1 MNYHKT
7 NEQLLKE
14 LHIIECAKKDPKV
27 FGVLYERYYHEI
39 FLFINKKTDDMNVS
53 GDISS
58 IVFYKA
64 LASIKKY
71 TYKGVPFSAW
81 LYRIAS
87 NETNLYFRK
96 NTSQRAISI
105 ETEGIEKMITLFE
118 PSEERNIEPVIEAI
132 AKLKPHEVELI
143 ELRFFEKLSFRDIAY
158 ILNTTENNAKVK
170 TFRIIK
176 RIRKIMGING
186 EL

>member
-1 MNYHKT
+1 MTYHKT
-7 NEQLLKE
+7 KDELLKE
-14 LHIIECAKKDPKV
+14 LHIIECAKQDPKA

-39 FLFINKKTDDMNVS
+39 FVFINKKTDDMNVS
-53 GDISS
+53 GDITSQ
-58 IVFYKA
+58 VFYKA
-64 LASIKKY
+64 LGNIKKY

-96 NTSQRAISI
+96 NKKQRAISI
-105 ETEGIEKMITLFE
+105 ESEGVEKMITLFE
-118 PSEERNIEPVIEAI
+118 PSEERDIEPVIQAI
-132 AKLKPHEVELI
+132 AKLKPNEVELI

-176 RIRKIMGING
+176 RIRKIMGIN
-186 EL
+186 E

>member
-1 MNYHKT
+1 LTYHKT
-7 NEQLLKE
+7 KDELLKE
-14 LHIIECAKKDPKV
+14 LQIIERAKQDPKA

-39 FLFINKKTDDMNVS
+39 FVFINKKTDDMNIS
-53 GDISS
+53 GDIASH
-58 IVFYKA
+58 VFYKA
-64 LASIKKY
+64 LQNIKKY

-96 NTSQRAISI
+96 NKNQRAISI
-105 ETEGIEKMITLFE
+105 ETEGVEKMISLFE
-118 PSEERNIEPVIEAI
+118 PSEERDIQPVIEAI
-132 AKLKPHEVELI
+132 AKLKPQEVELI

-176 RIRKIMGING
+176 RIRKIMGIN
-186 EL
+186 E